1 MVQRKAA
8 AITRLPSGA
17 GRVRITRKGR
27 DAGQRVLR
35 RDDTGKPVRK
45 AEIPVDQGLPPN
57 RSSVSRLRMS
67 GTLVARP
74 VAEIRAARKPP
85 RRGKAAILGTLG
97 CDLGMERTGHP
108 DHQKRMKDGRNPAD
122 QGAGRYRKGKGFRP
136 CLGPLPWL
144 EPDAAQPGAAAWPM
158 GRRGGIREGP
168 PLG

>member
-1 MVQRKAA
+1 MAQRKAA
-8 AITRLPSGA
+8 AITRLPSRA
-17 GRVRITRKGR
+17 GQVRITRKGC

-57 RSSVSRLRMS
+57 RSSVSRLHRP
-67 GTLVARP
+67 GALVARP
-74 VAEIRAARKPP
+74 VADIRAAGKPP

-108 DHQKRMKDGRNPAD
+108 DHQKRVKDGRKPAD

-136 CLGPLPWL
+136 CLGPLPWR
-144 EPDAAQPGAAAWPM
+144 EPDAAQPSAAAWPM
-158 GRRGGIREGP
+158 DRRGGIRAGP

>member
-35 RDDTGKPVRK
+35 HDNTGKLARK
-45 AEIPVDQGLPPN
+45 AEIPVDPGLPPN
-57 RSSVSRLRMS
+57 RSSVSRLHRS
-67 GTLVARP
+67 GALVARP
-74 VAEIRAARKPP
+74 VADIRAAGKPP

-97 CDLGMERTGHP
+97 RDLGMERTGHP

-122 QGAGRYRKGKGFRP
+122 RGAGRYRKGKGFRP

-144 EPDAAQPGAAAWPM
+144 EPDAAQSSAAAWPM